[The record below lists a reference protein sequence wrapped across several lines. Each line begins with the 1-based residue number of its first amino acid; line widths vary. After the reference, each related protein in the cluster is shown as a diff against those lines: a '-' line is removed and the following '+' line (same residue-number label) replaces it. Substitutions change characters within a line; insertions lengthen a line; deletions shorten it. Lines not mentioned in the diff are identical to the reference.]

1 MNSKTDENQV
11 GFPMDDETVDP
22 MLTGEYT
29 KKDEFVR
36 LLNEILTERNPLK
49 LKYGASYEREAQ
61 EIVNRVLDGSSNEQA
76 WRSAFGFGLKLPAT
90 VNHQINLLKSGRKNE
105 VMSALREAV

>member
-1 MNSKTDENQV
+1 MHSKTDENPV
-11 GFPMDDETVDP
+11 DFPLDDETVDP
-22 MLTGEYT
+22 MMTGEYT

-61 EIVNRVLDGSSNEQA
+61 EIANRVFNGDTNEQA
-76 WRSAFGFGLKLPAT
+76 WKSAFGFGLKLPAT
-90 VNHQINLLKSGRKNE
+90 VNHQINLLKAGRK
-105 VMSALREAV
+105 SAVLSVLREAV